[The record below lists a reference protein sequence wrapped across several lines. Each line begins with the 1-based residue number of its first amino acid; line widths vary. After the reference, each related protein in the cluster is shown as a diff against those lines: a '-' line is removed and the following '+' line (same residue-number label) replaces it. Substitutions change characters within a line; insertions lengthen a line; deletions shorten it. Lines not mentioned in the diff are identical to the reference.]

1 MERQLKIAGSLEE
14 LRENLLRMGSLVEEA
29 LRKALI
35 ALSNWDEELAT
46 KVISEDVRIDT
57 MQFELQ
63 DDCAELIES
72 QQPTGRDL
80 REVICCIKT
89 LTDLERI
96 GDHARHIAR
105 SLATSAGPHYS
116 TLLPRVRR
124 LGDKVLGMVHD
135 ALTALIDRDPDRARE
150 VAVRDYEADELHRA
164 ITADALSVMKSETG
178 GVEAGEVIIQLSR
191 FLERIGDH
199 VTNIC
204 EWIVYAQTGVHE
216 EFDR

>member
-46 KVISEDVRIDT
+46 KVISEDARIDT

-72 QQPTGRDL
+72 QQPNGRDL